1 MVNADGETIELSSLR
16 ADKPVVPAFPMCQAM
31 LDQLAQ
37 NMEWFNA
44 CGVRVAAVTMGKP
57 YEAKMFCAQ
66 RSPDV
71 MCRSNPDQSAYQG
84 FSIGEINAQDVFNL
98 ASWRAWM
105 KVMGK
110 GFKPSQPDDQDAQQ
124 LGATF
129 ISGTDGKVLLAHYNR
144 FMGDNPEMR
153 I

>member
-1 MVNADGETIELSSLR
+1 
-16 ADKPVVPAFPMCQAM
+16 M

-37 NMEWFNA
+37 NTEWFNEH
-44 CGVRVAAVTMGKP
+44 GVRVAAVTMGKP

-71 MCRSNPDQSAYQG
+71 VCLSNPDQSAYKE
-84 FSIGEINAQDVFNL
+84 FNIGKINAQDVLNPG
-98 ASWRAWM
+98 SWRAWGR
-105 KVMGK
+105 VALRGY
-110 GFKPSQPDDQDAQQ
+110 KPGAPGEQDAQQ

-129 ISGTDGKVLLAHYNR
+129 IIGTDGKIVLAHYNR

-153 I
+153 TLKAIVEELGKRVTA

>member
-1 MVNADGETIELSSLR
+1 
-16 ADKPVVPAFPMCQAM
+16 M

-37 NMEWFNA
+37 NTEWFTER
-44 CGVRVAAVTMGKP
+44 GVRVAAVTMGKP

-71 MCRSNPDQSAYQG
+71 VCLSNADQSAYQA
-84 FSIGEINAQDVFNL
+84 FSIGKINAQDVFNP

-105 KVMGK
+105 QVMGK
-110 GFKPSQPDDQDAQQ
+110 GFKPGGPGEQDAQQ

-129 ISGTDGKVLLAHYNR
+129 IIGTDGKVLLAHYNR
-144 FMGDNPEMR
+144 FMGDHPEMR
-153 I
+153 KLQAVINEQLTISNKQ

>member
-1 MVNADGETIELSSLR
+1 
-16 ADKPVVPAFPMCQAM
+16 M

-37 NMEWFNA
+37 NTAWFDER
-44 CGVRVAAVTMGKP
+44 GVRVAAVTMGKP

-71 MCRSNPDQSAYQG
+71 VCLSNPDQSAYQA
-84 FSIGEINAQDVFNL
+84 FNIGKINAQDVFNP

-105 KVMGK
+105 RVMGQ
-110 GFKPSQPDDQDAQQ
+110 GFKPGSPGEQDSQQ

-129 ISGTDGKVLLAHYNR
+129 IISTDGRVLVAHYNR
-144 FMGDNPEMR
+144 FMGDNPEMKKLKEVVTGKLVKA
-153 I
+153 

>member
-1 MVNADGETIELSSLR
+1 
-16 ADKPVVPAFPMCQAM
+16 MCQAM

-37 NMEWFNA
+37 NTAWFNER
-44 CGVRVAAVTMGKP
+44 GVRVAAVTMGKP

-71 MCRSNPDQSAYQG
+71 VCLSNPDQSAYKEY
-84 FSIGEINAQDVFNL
+84 SIGKINAQDLINPG
-98 ASWRAWM
+98 SWSAWV

-110 GFKPSQPDDQDAQQ
+110 GYKPGSTGGQDGMQ

-129 ISGTDGKVLLAHYNR
+129 IIGTDEKIALAHYNKY
-144 FMGDNPEMR
+144 MGDHPEMKKLQSVAEELGKR
-153 I
+153 NAVGSA

>member
-1 MVNADGETIELSSLR
+1 
-16 ADKPVVPAFPMCQAM
+16 MCQEM

-37 NMEWFNA
+37 NTEWFNER
-44 CGVRVAAVTMGKP
+44 GVRVAAVTMGKP

-71 MCRSNPDQSAYQG
+71 VCLSNPDQSAYQA
-84 FSIGEINAQDVFNL
+84 FNIGKINAQDVFNP

-105 KVMGK
+105 RVMGQ
-110 GFKPSQPDDQDAQQ
+110 GFKPGGPGEQDAQQ

-129 ISGTDGKVLLAHYNR
+129 IIGTDGKVLLAHYNR
-144 FMGDNPEMR
+144 FMGDHPEMR
-153 I
+153 KLQVIVNDQFSMINAQ

>member
-1 MVNADGETIELSSLR
+1 
-16 ADKPVVPAFPMCQAM
+16 M

-37 NMEWFNA
+37 NTEWFNER
-44 CGVRVAAVTMGKP
+44 GVRVAAVTMGKP

-71 MCRSNPDQSAYQG
+71 VCLSNPDQSAYQE
-84 FSIGEINAQDVFNL
+84 FNIGKINAQDVLNP

-105 KVMGK
+105 RVMGK
-110 GFKPSQPDDQDAQQ
+110 GFKPGQPGEQDAQQ

-129 ISGTDGKVLLAHYNR
+129 IIGTDGRVLLAHYNR

-153 I
+153 ILKGIVEELTNQVQV

>member
-1 MVNADGETIELSSLR
+1 
-16 ADKPVVPAFPMCQAM
+16 MCQAM

-37 NMEWFNA
+37 NTEWFNER
-44 CGVRVAAVTMGKP
+44 GVRVAAVTMGKP

-71 MCRSNPDQSAYQG
+71 VCLSNPDQSAYQA
-84 FSIGEINAQDVFNL
+84 FSIGKINAQDVFNP

-105 KVMGK
+105 RVMGQ
-110 GFKPSQPDDQDAQQ
+110 GFKAGPPGEQDAQQ

-129 ISGTDGKVLLAHYNR
+129 IIGTDGKVLLAHYNR
-144 FMGDNPEMR
+144 FMGDIPEMR
-153 I
+153 TLKGIVEEMKKQVKV

>member
-1 MVNADGETIELSSLR
+1 
-16 ADKPVVPAFPMCQAM
+16 MCQAM

-37 NMEWFNA
+37 NTEWFNER
-44 CGVRVAAVTMGKP
+44 GVRVAAVTMGKP

-71 MCRSNPDQSAYQG
+71 VCLSNPDQSAYQA
-84 FSIGEINAQDVFNL
+84 FNIGKINAQDVINP

-105 KVMGK
+105 RVMGQ
-110 GFKPSQPDDQDAQQ
+110 GFKPGSPDDQDGTQ

-129 ISGTDGKVLLAHYNR
+129 IIGTDGKVLLAYYNR

-153 I
+153 TLKAIAEESGKRVTA

>member
-1 MVNADGETIELSSLR
+1 
-16 ADKPVVPAFPMCQAM
+16 MCQAM

-37 NMEWFNA
+37 NTEWFNER
-44 CGVRVAAVTMGKP
+44 GVCVAAVTMGKP

-71 MCRSNPDQSAYQG
+71 VCLSNPDQSAYKE
-84 FSIGEINAQDVFNL
+84 FNIGKINAQDMLNP
-98 ASWRAWM
+98 AAWRAWM

-110 GFKPSQPDDQDAQQ
+110 GFKPGPPGEQDAQQ

-129 ISGTDGKVLLAHYNR
+129 IIETDGKVLLAHYNR
-144 FMGDNPEMR
+144 FMGDNPEIGQLKTIVEKLGKTDVVR
-153 I
+153 VA

>member
-1 MVNADGETIELSSLR
+1 
-16 ADKPVVPAFPMCQAM
+16 MCQAM

-37 NMEWFNA
+37 NTEWFTERA
-44 CGVRVAAVTMGKP
+44 VRVAAVTMGKP

-66 RSPDV
+66 RSLDV
-71 MCRSNPDQSAYQG
+71 VCLSNPDQSAYQE
-84 FSIGEINAQDVFNL
+84 FSIGKINAQDVFNP

-110 GFKPSQPDDQDAQQ
+110 GFKPGQPGDQDAQQ

-129 ISGTDGKVLLAHYNR
+129 IIGTDGKALLAHYNR
-144 FMGDNPEMR
+144 FMGDNPEIGKLQSVVEELGSR
-153 I
+153 ITA

>member
-1 MVNADGETIELSSLR
+1 
-16 ADKPVVPAFPMCQAM
+16 M

-37 NMEWFNA
+37 NTEWFNER
-44 CGVRVAAVTMGKP
+44 GVRVAAVTMGKP

-71 MCRSNPDQSAYQG
+71 VCLSNPDQSAYQA
-84 FSIGEINAQDVFNL
+84 FNIGKINAQDVINP

-105 KVMGK
+105 RVMGQ
-110 GFKPSQPDDQDAQQ
+110 GFKPGPTGNQDGMQ

-129 ISGTDGKVLLAHYNR
+129 IIGTDGKVLLAHYNK

-153 I
+153 TLKAIVEESGMRVTA

>member
-1 MVNADGETIELSSLR
+1 
-16 ADKPVVPAFPMCQAM
+16 M

-37 NMEWFNA
+37 NTAWFNER
-44 CGVRVAAVTMGKP
+44 GVRVAAVTMGKP

-71 MCRSNPDQSAYQG
+71 VCLSNPDQSAYKEYN
-84 FSIGEINAQDVFNL
+84 IGKINAQDLINPG
-98 ASWRAWM
+98 SWSAWV

-110 GFKPSQPDDQDAQQ
+110 GYKPGSTGGQDGMQ

-129 ISGTDGKVLLAHYNR
+129 IIGTDEKIALAHYNKY
-144 FMGDNPEMR
+144 MGDHPEMKKLQSVAEELGKR
-153 I
+153 NVVRKA

>member
-1 MVNADGETIELSSLR
+1 
-16 ADKPVVPAFPMCQAM
+16 MCQAM

-37 NMEWFNA
+37 NTEWFTEH
-44 CGVRVAAVTMGKP
+44 GVRVAAVTMGKP

-71 MCRSNPDQSAYQG
+71 VCLSNPDQSAYQKY
-84 FSIGEINAQDVFNL
+84 SIGKINAQDVFNP

-105 KVMGK
+105 KVLGQ
-110 GFKPSQPDDQDAQQ
+110 GFKPGSPGDQDAQQ

-129 ISGTDGKVLLAHYNR
+129 IIDTDGKVLLAHYNR
-144 FMGDNPEMR
+144 FMADNPEIRKLQSVVNDQLSMINIQWR
-153 I
+153 